1 MHCANGS
8 SCHTKNYLYNLFKI
22 DYICPWTSTESLCN
36 FYLNHN
42 CRYSSMMDIVN
53 SSGGQVV
60 IFSRMHVSGE
70 ELEKVTGV
78 AALLRYP
85 CPELQDL

>member
-1 MHCANGS
+1 
-8 SCHTKNYLYNLFKI
+8 
-22 DYICPWTSTESLCN
+22 
-36 FYLNHN
+36 
-42 CRYSSMMDIVN
+42 MMDIVN